1 MPLTEI
7 VKLGD
12 PRLLEKSL
20 PVNHEEVKKL
30 MPEIEKMWRLVREF
44 REAYGRGRAI
54 AAPQIGLLKRIICID
69 TGERY
74 ALINPV
80 LEIIGDETMEVWDD
94 CMSFPNLL
102 VHLKRYRKVRIKF
115 LDLNWKEN
123 IWELEDDMSELLQ
136 HEYDHLNG
144 ILAIMR
150 ARDINSLK
158 WIE

>member
-1 MPLTEI
+1 MPLNEI

-20 PVNHEEVKKL
+20 PVEPEEIEKL
-30 MPEIEKMWRLVREF
+30 MPDIEKMWRLIREF

-54 AAPQIGLLKRIICID
+54 AAPQTGLMKRIICID
-69 TGERY
+69 TGSKH

-80 LEIIGDETMEVWDD
+80 IEIRGDETMEVWDD

-102 VHLKRYRKVRIKF
+102 VRLNRYRKIRIRF
-115 LDLNWKEN
+115 LDLKWKEN
-123 IWELEDDMSELLQ
+123 VWDLEDDMSELLQ
-136 HEYDHLNG
+136 HEYDHLDG
-144 ILAIMR
+144 ILAVMR
-150 ARDINSLK
+150 AKDINSLK

>member
-20 PVNHEEVKKL
+20 PVMQEEVEKL
-30 MPEIEKMWRLVREF
+30 MPEIEKMWRLIREF

-54 AAPQIGLLKRIICID
+54 AAPQTGLLKRIICID
-69 TGERY
+69 NGKRY

-80 LEIIGDETMEVWDD
+80 LEITGDETMDVWDD

-102 VHLKRYRKVRIKF
+102 VHLKRYRKIRIKF

-123 IWELEDDMSELLQ
+123 IWDLEDDMSELLQ
-136 HEYDHLNG
+136 HEYDHLDG

-150 ARDINSLK
+150 AKDITSLK
-158 WIE
+158 WTE